1 MKKDELRSD
10 SQAFLDVQENPSQYS
25 DKELEE
31 LFQNE
36 DLQEDLNCA
45 AHLKQAL
52 LSEELAQHP
61 AEDCDIDINAEWNH
75 FKQKHYPQKHHQ
87 WSKIA
92 AAIISIVLVS
102 GFTFAAI
109 IWQKQSVNQQD
120 AEIAHSN
127 HENQETTDTTNV
139 QKTQEPKKDSVL
151 TSSAP
156 VLFENAELEK
166 ILEEMGRH
174 YGKQVVFK
182 SDVLHLRLHFEW
194 NKELTLQQNLTVLN
208 SFNHINI
215 SLEND
220 KIIVE

>member
-10 SQAFLDVQENPSQYS
+10 NQVFLDVQENPSQYS
-25 DKELEE
+25 DEELEE

-36 DLQEDLNCA
+36 DLLEDLNCA

-87 WSKIA
+87 WRKIA
-92 AAIISIVLVS
+92 AAIISIVLIS

-109 IWQKQSVNQQD
+109 IWQKQNKNQQD
-120 AEIAHSN
+120 TEIASPTRK
-127 HENQETTDTTNV
+127 NQEATDTTNV
-139 QKTQEPKKDSVL
+139 LKTQESKKDSVL

-156 VLFENAELEK
+156 VLFENAELGK
-166 ILEEMGRH
+166 ILEEMARH

-182 SDVLHLRLHFEW
+182 SDVQHLRLHFEW

-215 SLEND
+215 SLEDN
-220 KIIVE
+220 KMIVE

>member
-10 SQAFLDVQENPSQYS
+10 SQVFLDVQESPNQYS

-31 LFQNE
+31 LFKNE

-45 AHLKQAL
+45 AHLKRAL
-52 LSEELAQHP
+52 LSEETFQHSVQ
-61 AEDCDIDINAEWNH
+61 DCDIDINAEWNH

-92 AAIISIVLVS
+92 AAIISIVLIS
-102 GFTFAAI
+102 SFTFAAI
-109 IWQKQSVNQQD
+109 IWQKQNVNQQD
-120 AEIAHSN
+120 TEIAHST
-127 HENQETTDTTNV
+127 HENQVATDTTNL
-139 QKTQEPKKDSVL
+139 QKIQKSKKDSVL
-151 TSSAP
+151 TSSTP
-156 VLFENAELEK
+156 VLFENAELGK
-166 ILEEMGRH
+166 ILEEMGKH

-182 SDVLHLRLHFEW
+182 SDVQQLRLHFEW

>member
-10 SQAFLDVQENPSQYS
+10 SQVFLDVQESPNQYS

-31 LFQNE
+31 LFKNE

-45 AHLKQAL
+45 AHLKRAL
-52 LSEELAQHP
+52 LSEETFQHSVQ
-61 AEDCDIDINAEWNH
+61 DCDIDINAEWNH
-75 FKQKHYPQKHHQ
+75 FKQKRYPQKHHQ

-92 AAIISIVLVS
+92 AAIISIVLIS

-109 IWQKQSVNQQD
+109 IWQKQNVNQQD
-120 AEIAHSN
+120 TEIAHST
-127 HENQETTDTTNV
+127 HENQVATDTANL
-139 QKTQEPKKDSVL
+139 QKMQKSKKDSVL
-151 TSSAP
+151 TSSTP
-156 VLFENAELEK
+156 VLFENAELGK
-166 ILEEMGRH
+166 ILEEMGKY

-182 SDVLHLRLHFEW
+182 SDVRQLRLHFEW